1 MECKGDGEL
10 RYQEEWSSDHNFFF
24 FFFFFFYML
33 FRGSK
38 IDFLV

>member
-24 FFFFFFYML
+24 FFFFYML